1 MLNAW
6 YGVIDKTMPL
16 PLGSPCSC
24 NATVEALTKYNGR
37 MKKSFK
43 VVITILIL
51 KLK

>member
-16 PLGSPCSC
+16 PLGSPYSC
-24 NATVEALTKYNGR
+24 NATIEALTKYNGR
-37 MKKSFK
+37 RKKSFK